1 MMIKTAPKLC
11 APHYPPKRKSNLW
24 KHECSSISLI
34 GQVFAFFVCV
44 CVIYIDHGSIMWS
57 ANGKAIP
64 VWLHTTLM
72 CARLFNCVYH
82 TKKKKHRMCKNV
94 TAFLCLRVHFKCHLP
109 RSIVATT
116 DWMKQQL
123 SGWQGSG
130 VTQAQ
135 HLLLLPAHPPQESP
149 THPPASSRHRT
160 NTYDS
165 QQQKLHKSCCS
176 SIEFTLLL
184 LFWGLCSASI
194 LLVG

>member
-24 KHECSSISLI
+24 KHECSSVSLI

-44 CVIYIDHGSIMWS
+44 CVWFILTTAALCKVLTAKQSQYGFTPLWCAQDFSIVS
-57 ANGKAIP
+57 TIQRRKN
-64 VWLHTTLM
+64 
-72 CARLFNCVYH
+72 
-82 TKKKKHRMCKNV
+82 RMCKNV